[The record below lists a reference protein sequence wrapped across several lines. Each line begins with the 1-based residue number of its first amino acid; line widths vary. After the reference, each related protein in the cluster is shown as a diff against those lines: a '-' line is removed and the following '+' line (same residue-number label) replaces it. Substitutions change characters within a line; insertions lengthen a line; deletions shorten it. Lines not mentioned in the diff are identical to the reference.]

1 MVSAALIDRTYRPSA
16 DGFSLE
22 PTASALYAAFAHL
35 RPSEEVAHCP
45 HCVPTEELALAAGPV
60 AALSPA
66 LASKLVRKAGTTWG
80 GPDDLRRLTPRLL
93 TLAADHRLEVSRSLL
108 WTKLRAAG
116 WSSWPPDE
124 RDAMGRFL
132 LAEFTRLL
140 RNPTRPAHA
149 AHRWLSDVSAGIDDL
164 SGFLTVWHDSIGALP
179 EPPVQEA
186 AVAHLVELLT
196 TSPLRPDLPATM
208 ADAFPHNPLA
218 GPQVTQFLC
227 GPGVDL
233 DLRRAATDLADT
245 PRARRINVAVER
257 LRRFRAAVERGA

>member
-1 MVSAALIDRTYRPSA
+1 
-16 DGFSLE
+16 
-22 PTASALYAAFAHL
+22 
-35 RPSEEVAHCP
+35 
-45 HCVPTEELALAAGPV
+45 
-60 AALSPA
+60 
-66 LASKLVRKAGTTWG
+66 
-80 GPDDLRRLTPRLL
+80 
-93 TLAADHRLEVSRSLL
+93 
-108 WTKLRAAG
+108 
-116 WSSWPPDE
+116 
-124 RDAMGRFL
+124 
-132 LAEFTRLL
+132 
-140 RNPTRPAHA
+140 
-149 AHRWLSDVSAGIDDL
+149 
-164 SGFLTVWHDSIGALP
+164 VWHDSIGALP

>member
-22 PTASALYAAFAHL
+22 PTASALYTAFAHL

-45 HCVPTEELALAAGPV
+45 HCVPAEELALAAGPV

-80 GPDDLRRLTPRLL
+80 DADDLRRLTPRLL
-93 TLAADHRLEVSRSLL
+93 TLAADHRLEVSRTLL

-116 WSSWPPDE
+116 WTAWPTAE
-124 RDAMGRFL
+124 RDAVGRFL

-196 TSPLRPDLPATM
+196 TSPLRPDLPATV

-218 GPQVTQFLC
+218 GPQVTRFLC

-233 DLRRAATDLADT
+233 DLRRAATELADT
-245 PRARRINVAVER
+245 PKARRVNVAVER